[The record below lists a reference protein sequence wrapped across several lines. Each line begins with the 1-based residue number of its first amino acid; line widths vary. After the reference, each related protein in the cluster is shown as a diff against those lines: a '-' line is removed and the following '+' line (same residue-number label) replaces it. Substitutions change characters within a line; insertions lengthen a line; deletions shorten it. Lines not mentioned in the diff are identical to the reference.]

1 MNRFFI
7 VIITLFISFNIAIAQ
22 EEEEA
27 QAFSTKDQKIEELME
42 ILGSEEQYQ
51 AYISI
56 GLDNL
61 IKKYGSELTESNAR
75 ILREESV
82 AMVKKFLDTDMKR
95 IYSKYLTEKE
105 IVDLIAFYNSET
117 GQRFRQMQPIITTEI
132 QAVLMTKYME
142 DFKASL
148 AEKLKQ

>member
-1 MNRFFI
+1 MNRFLI
-7 VIITLFISFNIAIAQ
+7 VLVTLFVSFNIAIAQ
-22 EEEEA
+22 QAEEV
-27 QAFSTKDQKIEELME
+27 QTMSSKDQKIEELME

-51 AYISI
+51 AYINV

-61 IKKYGSELTESNAR
+61 IKKYGSQITESNAK
-75 ILREESV
+75 ILREESIE
-82 AMVKKFLDTDMKR
+82 MVKRFLDTDMKR

-117 GQRFRQMQPIITTEI
+117 GHRFRQIQPLITQEI
-132 QAVLMTKYME
+132 NQVMVNKYME
-142 DFKASL
+142 EFKVNL